1 MTRFNDCATYRAF
14 PRAKT
19 MQRLWTP
26 ALHQYATLPPHI
38 RFSQDW
44 SHTLH
49 RKRAHPPLQHQANPR
64 TTHQLIVNY
73 QHDPI
78 LLLMYLNLQIHHQ
91 PIPERQPPIMRP
103 PTTPHQIM
111 LADIGTTT
119 PIGTAQRIPVEIVVH
134 LIVKVTLE
142 INIAKAKLDP
152 ALRHTITPDL
162 AGKHFI
168 TEEYIAIW
176 WLLPDRDPV
185 SLVAPTDSFGVTML
199 LPTFGIWATSSV
211 KRYMN
216 CGLHTVLVS
225 FSPDVSHSLT
235 KYIMS
240 HTFPTVRY
248 LRITFSPPPQILV
261 SWSRSFRPTVQWLLS
276 TSWRPKIWS
285 LSLAKTWPPSL
296 LHSRIVRA
304 HLIDLNMAGIKQY
317 LCSGD
322 PCILQCRPLV
332 LFGILLAY
340 LLHHRRLHRFHRA
353 QHGLSLHHLSH
364 LHLRSPNNLSTTP
377 ILHLNDTLL
386 HRDRR
391 DLCHPR
397 GEALPS
403 MKATP
408 VGPLKSHR
416 WTNGNLTSTSMTPT
430 RSMGWISPPGSA
442 KADFP
447 ATKTLKVWI
456 LCKSHSGSS
465 CTKAYTTHGSAVLPT
480 VEKLSSFLSTT

>member
-91 PIPERQPPIMRP
+91 PIPGRQPPIMRP

-185 SLVAPTDSFGVTML
+185 LRPSTVVLWASFCVLTTPHVSCSKTLWFVSEEIHISDVGFACVNFQVLWPVLTRLCPLLHAPPEAYGEAWVWTKHIDCQSAVIHVSPQGMFRWPAKTAQVCHCGMSPAHQSTAKHRQL
-199 LPTFGIWATSSV
+199 GLPKCSPSSV
-211 KRYMN
+211 TLPGRPSVPLWDVPGASKHRKASPTRTAKVQSFK
-216 CGLHTVLVS
+216 CHPIRAPKCATVGCARRRTQS
-225 FSPDVSHSLT
+225 TTRS
-235 KYIMS
+235 IRRGMS
-240 HTFPTVRY
+240 YQDT
-248 LRITFSPPPQILV
+248 L
-261 SWSRSFRPTVQWLLS
+261 
-276 TSWRPKIWS
+276 PK
-285 LSLAKTWPPSL
+285 LAKSAALKFYPLRHGTKKKDKNGVSC
-296 LHSRIVRA
+296 
-304 HLIDLNMAGIKQY
+304 
-317 LCSGD
+317 LC
-322 PCILQCRPLV
+322 RYV
-332 LFGILLAY
+332 
-340 LLHHRRLHRFHRA
+340 
-353 QHGLSLHHLSH
+353 
-364 LHLRSPNNLSTTP
+364 
-377 ILHLNDTLL
+377 
-386 HRDRR
+386 
-391 DLCHPR
+391 
-397 GEALPS
+397 
-403 MKATP
+403 
-408 VGPLKSHR
+408 
-416 WTNGNLTSTSMTPT
+416 
-430 RSMGWISPPGSA
+430 
-442 KADFP
+442 
-447 ATKTLKVWI
+447 
-456 LCKSHSGSS
+456 
-465 CTKAYTTHGSAVLPT
+465 
-480 VEKLSSFLSTT
+480 